1 MFYEELKKKRE
12 SLGITIEQ
20 ISNKTKINKN
30 FLQAFESGDFS
41 ALPYAYTR
49 LFLKAY
55 AVEVEMDP
63 KEVLNAFDKYMGK
76 KESTPQIPSPAKEY
90 INNTKKNG
98 NITAPKK
105 KINIAPLTIVILI
118 VVFLI
123 MILKQVLI
131 DEENKNIPSV
141 PVGSSEITLQ
151 ENNSSSAAFIT
162 DKEPNAQQG
171 IPLPGKNLSLVLKTR
186 DACWIKLII
195 DSKDTSETTFPA
207 NIRREWTALKQYD
220 IRLGRPSVVSLSLN
234 GKDLGKLGAN
244 GIPTRLVITKDGIIR
259 RQSLLRR

>member
-12 SLGITIEQ
+12 SLGLTIEQ

-55 AVEVEMDP
+55 ATEVEMDP
-63 KEVLNAFDKYMGK
+63 KEVLNAFNEYMGK
-76 KESTPQIPSPAKEY
+76 KESTPQIPPPAKEY
-90 INNTKKNG
+90 INITKKNS
-98 NITAPKK
+98 NTIAPKK
-105 KINIAPLTIVILI
+105 KINIATLTVVVLV

-131 DEENKNIPSV
+131 DEENKNISSV
-141 PVGSSEITLQ
+141 PVGSSDITLQ
-151 ENNSSSAAFIT
+151 GSDSSSAPVIT
-162 DKEPNAQQG
+162 DKESTAQQG
-171 IPLPGKNLSLVLKTR
+171 IPLPSKNLSLVLKTQ

-207 NIRREWTALKQYD
+207 NIKKEWTASKRYD
-220 IRLGRPSVVSLSLN
+220 LRLGKPSVVSLSLN